1 MWNEQTTY
9 GKNFW
14 DFVVDEPNLKS
25 IFCEAMIADSEL
37 ITSIVVEDCKAVFKG
52 LKSLVDVG
60 GGTGTMARAIATAF
74 PDIKCIVLI
83 CLLWWIIWWGTNNL
97 EFFLEFEAIP
107 PANVVLLKI
116 IDMAIENQTKGKE
129 TMETQLCFD
138 LLMATFLNGKEGS
151 VYDWKKLFLAAG
163 FSHYKITPN
172 LGLWSLIEAYP

>member
-1 MWNEQTTY
+1 
-9 GKNFW
+9 
-14 DFVVDEPNLKS
+14 
-25 IFCEAMIADSEL
+25 
-37 ITSIVVEDCKAVFKG
+37 
-52 LKSLVDVG
+52 
-60 GGTGTMARAIATAF
+60 MARAIATAF

-107 PANVVLLKI
+107 PANVVLLKWI
-116 IDMAIENQTKGKE
+116 LHDWSDEESLRYLKKKCEESIPSNDEGRK
-129 TMETQLCFD
+129 TQLCFD